1 MKKQKKWFTLI
12 ELSIS
17 ILIISIIISW
27 IYLSMSKILENM
39 QNSTILTSIFEDIN
53 EFEIDNIFIDYS
65 SWKTISWSILLFD
78 EWKKSWVLIW
88 WFLDENNWFDY
99 KLNTDLSKYQKNY
112 FWAFYLDWNTLSW
125 ILNNPLNFGSLKFNK
140 WKIYKKLLLKDI
152 KINTLNQNIFE
163 VDLEIFKKELNEIF
177 WQNKQDIFI
186 KKDDFIKLNLNF

>member
-88 WFLDENNWFDY
+88 WFLDENNWFNY

-112 FWAFYLDWNTLSW
+112 FWAFYLDENTLSW
-125 ILNNPLNFGSLKFNK
+125 ILNNPLTFGSLKFNK